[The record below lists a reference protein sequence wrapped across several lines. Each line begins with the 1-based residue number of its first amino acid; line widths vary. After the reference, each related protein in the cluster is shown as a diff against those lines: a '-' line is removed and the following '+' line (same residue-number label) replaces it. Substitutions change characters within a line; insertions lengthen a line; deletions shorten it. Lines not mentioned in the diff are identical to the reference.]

1 MNRTPSHS
9 FTLPPRLSMDDYMDF
24 VEVSI
29 REANPVLA
37 ARQKSIEK
45 QILKPFSLS
54 AKISEPEA
62 VPAASGSATNQQ
74 PNQQHSYGAT
84 VTETLS

>member
-1 MNRTPSHS
+1 
-9 FTLPPRLSMDDYMDF
+9 MDDYMDF

-54 AKISEPEA
+54 VASLSAIKSEPETA
-62 VPAASGSATNQQ
+62 PAASGSATNQQ
-74 PNQQHSYGAT
+74 HS
-84 VTETLS
+84 